1 MQVHRIE
8 LPTPFP
14 VGPVNT
20 FLLAGDPLTLVDAGP
35 KTLESQEALERGIA
49 AVGYRLENIR
59 RIVLTHGH
67 TDHFGNADWVRQRS
81 EAEILGHEADKPKF
95 TGKRSFVDHIKTFF
109 AQAGLPDTF
118 LPMFVERLRAI
129 RALFDPL
136 PRISWLADGATV
148 TLNGESLRVLHCP
161 GHSIGHI
168 CLYHEDGILLAGDL
182 LLEEV
187 SPNPIV
193 EFEPDG
199 TRIPTLPQYLQ
210 SLRRVLLLNCEVAYP
225 GHGPPIVNPGA
236 RIRELI
242 AHHEQRKEEIAAR
255 LGSTPKTLV
264 TLCQEIYQKLDEMN
278 LMLALSEVVG
288 HLDLLME
295 ENRVK
300 VTRRKGRLLYTVR

>member
-8 LPTPFP
+8 VPTPFP

-35 KTLESQEALERGIA
+35 KTPDTQAALERGISA
-49 AVGYRLENIR
+49 AGYRVEDIR
-59 RIVLTHGH
+59 RIILTHGH
-67 TDHFGNADWVRQRS
+67 TDHFGNAGWVRQRS
-81 EAEILGHEADKPKF
+81 QAEIFGHESDKPKF
-95 TGKRSFVDHIKTFF
+95 TGQRWFVDHIKTFF
-109 AQAGLPDTF
+109 AQAGLPDAF
-118 LPMFVERLRAI
+118 LPTFVERLRSI

-136 PRISWLADGATV
+136 SHVTWLADGATISV
-148 TLNGESLRVLHCP
+148 DGEPLRVLHCP

-168 CLYHEDGILLAGDL
+168 CLYHQDGILLAGDL

-193 EFEPDG
+193 EFTRDG
-199 TRIPTLPQYLQ
+199 KRIATLPQYLQ
-210 SLRRVLLLNCEVAYP
+210 SLRRVLLLNCAVAYP
-225 GHGPPIVNPGA
+225 GHGPPMHNPGA

-255 LGSTPKTLV
+255 IGTKPKTLAA
-264 TLCQEIYQKLDEMN
+264 LCQEIYQKLDEMN

-288 HLDLLME
+288 HLDLLIE
-295 ENRVK
+295 EKRVT
-300 VTRRKGRLLYTVR
+300 VTRRKGLLLYKAK